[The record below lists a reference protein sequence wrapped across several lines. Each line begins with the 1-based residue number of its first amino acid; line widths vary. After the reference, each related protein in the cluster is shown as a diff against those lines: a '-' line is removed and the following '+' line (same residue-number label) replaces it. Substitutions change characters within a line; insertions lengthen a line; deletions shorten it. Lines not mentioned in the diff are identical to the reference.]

1 MQTARRLY
9 IYLLSGIAL
18 GVLVVGVSMLLTV
31 LLDALGLRSGGG
43 VIFGNEDAMRQQLT
57 LASALTVVSLPLWLA
72 HWVAA
77 ERSVAITRPT
87 ADVERNSDVRGMYFA
102 IAMSALLLAAGLA
115 LRGLI
120 ETAVFAL
127 AGGRDEFG
135 FRNPAG
141 DLALFIAAGAA
152 WGYHVAIRA
161 RDWRV
166 GPLEGPGAYLPRF
179 YLYLAAFVSLMVLL
193 FGLTGLVELVGR
205 LILDAPAFGPPE
217 AYWWA
222 YPLATAVSGVVVGG
236 GIWLGHWLFAERL
249 LRDPGWRGASERPAR
264 LRLAY
269 YLLVIIVTAAVALAQ
284 LSTGV
289 AAALRA
295 AFGVSEASETGQI
308 VGLVLLPLLGAA
320 IFAAAWWFHRR
331 WLADEA
337 EAVAVDDRVRT
348 AGRLQEY
355 GTALVG
361 LAFAAVGVSGLIGVV
376 LNAVLTGGRTLGGG
390 DLLPV
395 ELAANLPMA
404 LFGAALWIWSWGAA
418 SQRHAAAPADE
429 AASTSRR
436 AALLIVLAASVL
448 AGIASLG
455 VILYRVFGAAFGLAM
470 QGDAAA
476 ELSRPIGVLLVAA
489 AVGVY
494 HLGVLRRDQALR
506 TSGAPEPP
514 AAEVV
519 APAVAEA
526 VLLRLIGPAGG
537 DAAGV
542 AAVLRA
548 ELPPGF
554 VLEVVEGDHL

>member
-31 LLDALGLRSGGG
+31 LFDALGLRSGGD
-43 VIFGNEDAMRQQLT
+43 VIFGNEDTTRQQLT

-72 HWVAA
+72 HWIAA
-77 ERSVAITRPT
+77 ERSVAIDRPT
-87 ADVERNSDVRGMYFA
+87 AAVERNSDVRGMYFA

-127 AGGRDEFG
+127 AGGTDEFG

-141 DLALFIAAGAA
+141 DLALFIAAGGA
-152 WGYHVAIRA
+152 WAYHVAIRA

-179 YLYLAAFVSLMVLL
+179 YLYLATFVSLLVLL

-205 LILDAPAFGPPE
+205 LILDAPAAFE
-217 AYWWA
+217 IDSVDWWA
-222 YPLATAVSGVVVGG
+222 YPLATSVSSVIVGG
-236 GIWLGHWLFAERL
+236 GIWMGHWLFAQGL

-269 YLLVIIVTAAVALAQ
+269 YLLVIVVTAAVALGQ
-284 LSTGV
+284 LSSGV
-289 AAALRA
+289 AAGLRA
-295 AFGVSEASETGQI
+295 AFGVSEGSEAGQI

-320 IFAAAWWFHRR
+320 IFGAAWWFHRR
-331 WLADEA
+331 WLAEEA
-337 EAVAVDDRVRT
+337 EAVAVEGRVRT
-348 AGRLQEY
+348 AGRLEEY

-361 LAFAAVGVSGLIGVV
+361 LAFAAIGVSGLIGVV
-376 LNAVLTGGRTLGGG
+376 LNTILTGGRTLGGG
-390 DLLPV
+390 DLLPI

-418 SQRHAAAPADE
+418 SRRHALAPADE
-429 AASTSRR
+429 ATSTSRR

-470 QGDAAA
+470 SGDAAA
-476 ELSRPIGVLLVAA
+476 ELSRPIGVLVVAV
-489 AVGVY
+489 AVGLY
-494 HLGVLRRDQALR
+494 YLGVLRRDQAIR
-506 TSGAPEPP
+506 ASAE
-514 AAEVV
+514 AEVPAPVVGPV
-519 APAVAEA
+519 APAV
-526 VLLRLIGPAGG
+526 VVLRLTGPAGG
-537 DAAGV
+537 DLAAG
-542 AAVLRA
+542 AAALRA
-548 ELPPGF
+548 HLPPGYS
-554 VLEVVEGDHL
+554 LEVVETDL

>member
-9 IYLLSGIAL
+9 VYLLSGIAL

-31 LLDALGLRSGGG
+31 LFDALGLRSGGD
-43 VIFGNEDAMRQQLT
+43 VIFGNEDTMRQQLT

-72 HWVAA
+72 HWIAA
-77 ERSVAITRPT
+77 ERSVAIARPT
-87 ADVERNSDVRGMYFA
+87 AAVERNSDVRGMYFA

-120 ETAVFAL
+120 ETAVFAV
-127 AGGRDEFG
+127 AGGTDEFSY
-135 FRNPAG
+135 RNPAG
-141 DLALFIAAGAA
+141 DLALFIAAGGA
-152 WGYHVAIRA
+152 WAYHVAIRA

-179 YLYLAAFVSLMVLL
+179 YLYLATFVSLLVLL

-205 LILDAPAFGPPE
+205 LILDEPAFGQAE
-217 AYWWA
+217 GSWWA
-222 YPLATAVSGVVVGG
+222 YPLATSVSSALVGG
-236 GIWLGHWLFAERL
+236 GIWIGHWLFADRQ

-269 YLLVIIVTAAVALAQ
+269 YLLVIVVTAAVALAQ
-284 LSTGV
+284 LSSGV
-289 AAALRA
+289 AAGLRA
-295 AFGVSEASETGQI
+295 AFGVSEASEAGQI

-320 IFAAAWWFHRR
+320 IFGAACWFHRR

-376 LNAVLTGGRTLGGG
+376 LNAILTGGRTFGGG
-390 DLLPV
+390 DLLPI

-418 SQRHAAAPADE
+418 SRRHAAAPADE

-436 AALLIVLAASVL
+436 AALLIVLAVSVL

-470 QGDAAA
+470 SGDAAA
-476 ELSRPIGVLLVAA
+476 ELSRPIAVLLIAV
-489 AVGVY
+489 AVGLY

-506 TSGAPEPP
+506 ASAEPEVAAPVVVD
-514 AAEVV
+514 AATAAVV
-519 APAVAEA
+519 V
-526 VLLRLIGPAGG
+526 LRLTGPTGSDTG
-537 DAAGV
+537 AA
-542 AAVLRA
+542 AAALRA
-548 ELPPGF
+548 HLPPGYS
-554 VLEVVEGDHL
+554 LEVVER

>member
-31 LLDALGLRSGGG
+31 LLDALGLQYGVE
-43 VIFGNEDAMRQQLT
+43 VIFGNEDVTRQQLT
-57 LASALTVVSLPLWLA
+57 LASALTVVSLPLWVA
-72 HWVAA
+72 HWIAA

-87 ADVERNSDVRGMYFA
+87 AGVERNSDVRGMYFA
-102 IAMSALLLAAGLA
+102 IAMSALLLFAGLA
-115 LRGLI
+115 ARGLI

-127 AGGRDEFG
+127 ADTDDFG
-135 FRNPAG
+135 FRNAAG
-141 DLALFIAAGAA
+141 ELALLVVAGAA
-152 WGYHVAIRA
+152 WAYHVAIRA

-179 YLYLAAFVSLMVLL
+179 YLYLATFTSLLVLL
-193 FGLTGLVELVGR
+193 FGLAGLVELMGR
-205 LILDAPAFGPPE
+205 LILDAPAFGP
-217 AYWWA
+217 ADAGWWA
-222 YPLATAVSGVVVGG
+222 YPLATSVSAVVVGG
-236 GIWLGHWLFAERL
+236 GIWMGHWLFAQAL

-269 YLLVIIVTAAVALAQ
+269 YLLVVVVTAAVALGQ
-284 LSTGV
+284 LSSGI

-295 AFGVSEASETGQI
+295 AFGVSEASEAGQI

-320 IFAAAWWFHRR
+320 IFAAACWFHRR

-337 EAVAVDDRVRT
+337 EAVAVDERVRT

-355 GTALVG
+355 GTAIVG

-376 LNAVLTGGRTLGGG
+376 LNAILTGGRTLGGG
-390 DLLPV
+390 DLLPI

-418 SQRHAAAPADE
+418 SRRHADAPAEE
-429 AASTSRR
+429 ASSTSRR

-470 QGDAAA
+470 SGDAAA
-476 ELSRPIGVLLVAA
+476 ELSRPIGVLLVAV
-489 AVGVY
+489 AVGLY
-494 HLGVLRRDQALR
+494 HLGALRRDQALR
-506 TSGAPEPP
+506 ASAEPEV
-514 AAEVV
+514 AAVV
-519 APAVAEA
+519 VEPAPAV
-526 VLLRLIGPAGG
+526 VVLRLTGPARA
-537 DAAGV
+537 DTAA
-542 AAVLRA
+542 AAAALRA
-548 ELPPGF
+548 HLPPGYA
-554 VLEVVEGDHL
+554 LEVVEADL

>member
-31 LLDALGLRSGGG
+31 LLDALGLQSGGD

-57 LASALTVVSLPLWLA
+57 LASALTVVALPLWLA

-87 ADVERNSDVRGMYFA
+87 AAVERNSDVRGMYFA

-120 ETAVFAL
+120 ETAAFAL
-127 AGGRDEFG
+127 AGGTDEFG

-141 DLALFIAAGAA
+141 DLALFTAAGAA
-152 WGYHVAIRA
+152 WAYHVAIRA

-179 YLYLAAFVSLMVLL
+179 YLYLATFVSLMVLL

-217 AYWWA
+217 DYWWA
-222 YPLATAVSGVVVGG
+222 YPLATSVSGVVVGG

-269 YLLVIIVTAAVALAQ
+269 YLLVIVVTAAVALSQ
-284 LSTGV
+284 LSSAV

-361 LAFAAVGVSGLIGVV
+361 LAFAAVGVSGLIGVM

-390 DLLPV
+390 DLLPI

-418 SQRHAAAPADE
+418 SRRHAAAPADE

-519 APAVAEA
+519 APAVGEA

-537 DAAGV
+537 DTARV

>member
-31 LLDALGLRSGGG
+31 LLDTLGLRSGGG
-43 VIFGNEDAMRQQLT
+43 VIFGNEDTTRQQLT

-72 HWVAA
+72 HWIAA

-87 ADVERNSDVRGMYFA
+87 AAVERNSDVRGMYFA

-115 LRGLI
+115 ARGLI
-120 ETAVFAL
+120 ETAIFAL
-127 AGGRDEFG
+127 ADGTDQFG

-141 DLALFIAAGAA
+141 DLALLVVAGAA
-152 WGYHVAIRA
+152 WAYHVATRA

-166 GPLEGPGAYLPRF
+166 GPLEGPGAYLPRL
-179 YLYLAAFVSLMVLL
+179 YLYLATFVSLMVLL

-205 LILDAPAFGPPE
+205 LILDAPAFGPTD
-217 AYWWA
+217 ASWWA
-222 YPLATAVSGVVVGG
+222 YPLATSVSGVVVGG

-269 YLLVIIVTAAVALAQ
+269 YLLVIVVTAAVALSQ
-284 LSTGV
+284 LSSAV
-289 AAALRA
+289 AAAIRA

-308 VGLVLLPLLGAA
+308 VGLILLPLIGAA

-376 LNAVLTGGRTLGGG
+376 LNAILTGGRTLGGG
-390 DLLPV
+390 DLLPI

-418 SQRHAAAPADE
+418 SRRHAAAPADE

-470 QGDAAA
+470 EGDAGA

-506 TSGAPEPP
+506 ASAEPEIP
-514 AAEVV
+514 ATVVV
-519 APAVAEA
+519 APDVP
-526 VLLRLIGPAGG
+526 VVFLRLIGPAGG
-537 DAAGV
+537 DAAAV

-554 VLEVVEGDHL
+554 VLEVVEEAPA

>member
-9 IYLLSGIAL
+9 VYLLSGIAL

-31 LLDALGLRSGGG
+31 LFDALGLRSGGD
-43 VIFGNEDAMRQQLT
+43 VIFGNDDATRQQLT

-77 ERSVAITRPT
+77 ERSVAISRPT
-87 ADVERNSDVRGMYFA
+87 AAVERNSDVRGLYFA
-102 IAMSALLLAAGLA
+102 IAMSALLLVAGLA
-115 LRGLI
+115 LRGLL

-127 AGGRDEFG
+127 AGGTDEFG

-141 DLALFIAAGAA
+141 DLALFLVAGAA
-152 WGYHVAIRA
+152 WAYHVAIRA

-166 GPLEGPGAYLPRF
+166 GPLEGPGAHLPRF
-179 YLYLAAFVSLMVLL
+179 YLYLATFVSLLVLL

-205 LILDAPAFGPPE
+205 LLLDAPAFGPTDTG
-217 AYWWA
+217 WWA
-222 YPLATAVSGVVVGG
+222 YPLATSVSSVVVGG
-236 GIWLGHWLFAERL
+236 GVWLGHWLFAQRL
-249 LRDPGWRGASERPAR
+249 LGDPGWRGASERPAR

-269 YLLVIIVTAAVALAQ
+269 YLIVIVVTAAVALGQ
-284 LSTGV
+284 LSSGV
-289 AAALRA
+289 AAGLRA
-295 AFGVSEASETGQI
+295 AFGVSEASESGQI
-308 VGLVLLPLLGAA
+308 LGLILLPLIGAA
-320 IFAAAWWFHRR
+320 IFAAAWLIHRR
-331 WLADEA
+331 WLAQEA
-337 EAVAVDDRVRT
+337 EAVAVDDRVRN

-376 LNAVLTGGRTLGGG
+376 INAVLTGGRTFGGG
-390 DLLPV
+390 DLLPI

-418 SQRHAAAPADE
+418 SRRHALAPADE

-436 AALLIVLAASVL
+436 AALLIVLAVSVL

-476 ELSRPIGVLLVAA
+476 ELSRPIGVLVVAL
-489 AVGVY
+489 AVGLY
-494 HLGVLRRDQALR
+494 HLGILRRDQALR
-506 TSGAPEPP
+506 ASVEPEVAAPVGVE
-514 AAEVV
+514 V
-519 APAVAEA
+519 APAVEA
-526 VLLRLIGPAGG
+526 VVLLRLTGPAGV
-537 DAAGV
+537 DTAA
-542 AAVLRA
+542 AATALRA
-548 ELPPGF
+548 HLPPGYT
-554 VLEVVEGDHL
+554 LEVVEE